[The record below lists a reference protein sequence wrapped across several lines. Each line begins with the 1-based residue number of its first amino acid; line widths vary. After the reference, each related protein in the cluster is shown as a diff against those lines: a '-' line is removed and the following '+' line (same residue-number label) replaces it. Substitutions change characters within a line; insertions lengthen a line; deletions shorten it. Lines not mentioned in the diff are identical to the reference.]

1 LVDTQSGLHLA
12 LKGKILLVEY
22 RGESRAVTFYY
33 SDPSRT
39 AALLVRELEKMG
51 ADPKTISYAEAQ
63 LAEIYLQQVLP
74 LQNGARSRATSLVDG
89 LKLVEEGYD
98 PLTDKV
104 YFIVYDCE
112 SGSLEKR
119 ETYWYQGV
127 EVKPIFNSFVR
138 NGLILLPTDAEEYGS
153 EQSLFSEVKEFLN
166 RWHEE
171 PREYERAFD
180 VAYVLTTY
188 IYDLLPEIAYRRW
201 LAPFG
206 RGKTTALETVG
217 SVCYRPMLL
226 AGCDTKASLR
236 RCFDLY
242 RGTALIDE
250 ADFSDSSIYSD
261 IIKILNVG
269 WSNLLGW
276 YVCQDPLDPN
286 ATVLFR
292 VFGPKLLATRE
303 RFKDLGLE
311 SKILT
316 VKGLQ
321 NRRDMPLFRFKRF
334 LSEAQEI
341 RNKLLMF
348 RFRNYRKVVLLVEKL
363 ESPALF
369 SEIYPGESE
378 LTSRIKQLITP
389 LALLFPDLKDVLME
403 AAKDFEDTLAALDE
417 DKMREEE
424 LKRAI
429 AELLRDLIAECE
441 KSLKSRLFSESERGE
456 RCESSKEGVLAA
468 LRNVHV
474 NYGGGVARVDG
485 GFRLP
490 LKELTV
496 RAANIDTTSP
506 SASRETRVWAAHYSK
521 VAHDRLDLKVVV
533 GSHGYREILVPFK
546 RANEFLE
553 TNERRRWLEEI

>member
-1 LVDTQSGLHLA
+1 
-12 LKGKILLVEY
+12 
-22 RGESRAVTFYY
+22 
-33 SDPSRT
+33 
-39 AALLVRELEKMG
+39 
-51 ADPKTISYAEAQ
+51 
-63 LAEIYLQQVLP
+63 
-74 LQNGARSRATSLVDG
+74 VDG

-104 YFIVYDCE
+104 YFIAYDCE
-112 SGSLEKR
+112 SGLLEKR

-138 NGLILLPTDAEEYGS
+138 NGLVLFPTDAEEYGS

-206 RGKTTALETVG
+206 RGKTTALETIG
-217 SVCYRPMLL
+217 AVCYRPMFL

-236 RCFDLY
+236 RCFDLF

-250 ADFSDSSIYSD
+250 ADFNDSSLYSD
-261 IIKILNVG
+261 MIKILNIG

-276 YVCQDPLDPN
+276 YACQDPIDPN
-286 ATVLFR
+286 TTVLFR

-316 VKGLQ
+316 VKSLQ

-348 RFRNYRKVVLLVEKL
+348 RFRNYRRITGLLERL

-369 SEIYPGESE
+369 SELYPADSG
-378 LTSRIKQLITP
+378 LTPRIKQLITP
-389 LALLFPDLKDVLME
+389 LALLFPDLRSILME
-403 AAKDFEDTLAALDE
+403 AAREFESTLVALDE
-417 DKMREEE
+417 ELMREEE
-424 LKRAI
+424 LRGAI
-429 AELLRDLIAECE
+429 TELLRDLVAECE
-441 KSLKSRLFSESERGE
+441 KSLRSRLFSESERGE
-456 RCESSKEGVLAA
+456 RGESSREGVLAA
-468 LRNVHV
+468 LRTVQV

-490 LKELTV
+490 LKELSV
-496 RAANIDTTSP
+496 RAANIDTTGP
-506 SASRETRVWAAHYSK
+506 SASRETRVWAARYSK